1 MSKQAT
7 GKSRTNGGMGKT
19 AVAAAASILE
29 AGRKMRALARK
40 PSAPGNPADQPK
52 ATDASFA
59 SQSRRLR
66 FAELL
71 LSISQKMAGM
81 DTLDEVLTALVEV
94 TTAELSAE
102 RGTLFLNDPTTNE
115 LYSRVAQGNFHREI
129 RLLNNSGIAGHVFT
143 SGEGVIIDNA
153 YADSR
158 FNRTIDEQTGFTTN
172 SILCVPISTAKGEI
186 IGVAQVLN
194 KKKGAFTKSD
204 LKLLVAMTT
213 QGTLALQSAQ
223 FIERMKAIRK
233 QELEFLDIV
242 SEVTS
247 DIKIGSLLQKV
258 MGEATR
264 MLNAERSTLFLND
277 EKTNQLWSEVG
288 QGLAAMQ
295 IRLPNH
301 VGIAGAV
308 FTTGNTINIPYAY
321 ADLRFSPAFDKKT
334 GYFTRS
340 ILCVPIVN
348 QRGKIIGVTQ
358 VLNKRGGPFTN
369 EDESRLKAFT
379 AQISIALENA
389 KLFAD
394 VQNMKNYNESMLES
408 MSSGVLTLDE
418 AELVVTCNAAGLR
431 ILRVGAADIINK
443 PAKELFGDANA
454 WILDK
459 LKRVAETQQPDLTMD
474 AVMQIG
480 SDRLSVNTTVMPLV
494 SAEKKRLGSMI
505 MFEDI
510 SSEKRMK
517 ATLARNMDPLIAD
530 QLLAAGDEVLGGK
543 SVTATV
549 LFSDIRGFTTMTEQL
564 GPHATVSLLN
574 EYFEIMVDCINREGG
589 MLDKFIGDAIMAGFG
604 IPVAHE
610 DDEDRAVRT
619 ALAMIRELNT
629 WNAKRLGEGK
639 LPVLIGVGLNTDVVV
654 AGSIGS
660 QKRTNYTII
669 GDGVNLAARLESA
682 CKQYA
687 ARILISEFTFKKLRG
702 TYRSRE
708 IDLVVVKGKTKPV
721 AVYEILD
728 YHTDETFPNLMDVVN
743 QFKDGLAKYRHGKWE
758 AAIASFSEALRL
770 HPGDKLSS
778 IYIERC
784 EHLKANPPEGEW
796 TGVWVMEEK

>member
-1 MSKQAT
+1 MKKPAT
-7 GKSRTNGGMGKT
+7 AKRRKNGAAAKSAMP
-19 AVAAAASILE
+19 AVAAEARKSRRVPAKKSAPPRAESAASH
-29 AGRKMRALARK
+29 
-40 PSAPGNPADQPK
+40 
-52 ATDASFA
+52 ASRD
-59 SQSRRLR
+59 RRLR

-71 LSISQKMAGM
+71 LSISQKMSGM
-81 DTLDEVLTALVEV
+81 DSLDEVLTGLVEV
-94 TTAELSAE
+94 TTKELSAE
-102 RGTLFLNDPTTNE
+102 RGTLFLNDAESNE

-143 SGEGVIIDNA
+143 TGEGVIIDDA
-153 YADSR
+153 YADPR
-158 FNRTIDEQTGFTTN
+158 FNRTIDEQTGFITR
-172 SILCVPISTAKGEI
+172 SILCVPIRTAKGDM

-194 KKKGAFTKSD
+194 KEKGSFTNGD

-288 QGLAAMQ
+288 QGLEAMQ

-308 FTTGNTINIPYAY
+308 FTAGKTINIPYAY
-321 ADLRFSPAFDKKT
+321 ADLRFNPAFDKKT

-340 ILCVPIVN
+340 ILCVPIIN
-348 QRGKIIGVTQ
+348 QRGRIIGVTQ

-418 AELVVTCNAAGLR
+418 TEKIVTCNAAGLR
-431 ILRVGAADIINK
+431 ILQVAAKDVINK
-443 PAKELFGDANA
+443 AAPEFFSGINA
-454 WILDK
+454 WILEK
-459 LKRVAETQQPDLTMD
+459 LKRVAETHQLDLTMD
-474 AVMQIG
+474 AEMELAGQ
-480 SDRLSVNTTVMPLV
+480 RRSVNVTVMPLV
-494 SAEKKRLGSMI
+494 SVEQKRLGSMI
-505 MFEDI
+505 MLEDI

-517 ATLARNMDPLIAD
+517 ATLARNMDPLIAE
-530 QLLAAGDEVLGGK
+530 QLLAAGNEVLGGA
-543 SVTATV
+543 SVTATI

-604 IPVAHE
+604 IPVAHT

-619 ALAMIRELNT
+619 SLSMISQLNA
-629 WNAKRLGEGK
+629 WNLKRAGEGK
-639 LPVLIGVGLNTDVVV
+639 LPVLIGIGLNTDVVV

-660 QKRTNYTII
+660 QKRTNYTVI

-687 ARILISEFTFKKLRG
+687 ARILISEFTYKKLRG
-702 TYRSRE
+702 TYRTRE
-708 IDLVVVKGKTKPV
+708 IDLVVVKGKTRPV
-721 AVYEILD
+721 GVYEVLD
-728 YHTDETFPNLMDVVN
+728 YHTDETFPNLMNVVN
-743 QFKDGLAKYRHGKWE
+743 QFKEGVEKYRGGKWD
-758 AAIASFSEALRL
+758 AAISAFREALRL
-770 HPGDKLSS
+770 NPADKLSE

-784 EHLKANPPEGEW
+784 EKLKLDPPQGEW
-796 TGVWVMEEK
+796 DGVWVMEKK

>member
-1 MSKQAT
+1 MKKPAT
-7 GKSRTNGGMGKT
+7 AKRRKNGAAAKSAMP
-19 AVAAAASILE
+19 AVAAEARKSRRVPAKKAAPPRAESAASH
-29 AGRKMRALARK
+29 
-40 PSAPGNPADQPK
+40 
-52 ATDASFA
+52 ASRD
-59 SQSRRLR
+59 RRLR

-71 LSISQKMAGM
+71 LSISQKMSGM
-81 DTLDEVLTALVEV
+81 DSLDEVLTGLVEV
-94 TTAELSAE
+94 TTKELSAE
-102 RGTLFLNDPTTNE
+102 RGTLFLNDAESNE

-143 SGEGVIIDNA
+143 TGEGVIIDDA
-153 YADSR
+153 YADPR
-158 FNRTIDEQTGFTTN
+158 FNRTIDEQTGFITR
-172 SILCVPISTAKGEI
+172 SILCVPIRTAKGDM

-194 KKKGAFTKSD
+194 KEKGSFTNGD

-288 QGLAAMQ
+288 QGLEAMQ

-308 FTTGNTINIPYAY
+308 FTAGKTINIPYAY
-321 ADLRFSPAFDKKT
+321 ADLRFNPAFDKKT

-340 ILCVPIVN
+340 ILCVPIIN
-348 QRGKIIGVTQ
+348 QRGRIIGVTQ

-418 AELVVTCNAAGLR
+418 TEKIVTCNAAGLR
-431 ILRVGAADIINK
+431 ILQVAAKDLINK
-443 PAKELFGDANA
+443 AAPEFFSGINA
-454 WILDK
+454 WILEK
-459 LKRVAETQQPDLTMD
+459 LKRVAETHQLDLTMD
-474 AVMQIG
+474 AEMELAGQ
-480 SDRLSVNTTVMPLV
+480 RRSVNVTVMPLV
-494 SAEKKRLGSMI
+494 SVEQKRLGSMI
-505 MFEDI
+505 MLEDI

-517 ATLARNMDPLIAD
+517 ATLARNMDPLIAE
-530 QLLAAGDEVLGGK
+530 QLLAAGNEVLGGA
-543 SVTATV
+543 SVTATI

-604 IPVAHE
+604 IPVAHT

-619 ALAMIRELNT
+619 SLSMISQLNA
-629 WNAKRLGEGK
+629 WNLKRAGEGK
-639 LPVLIGVGLNTDVVV
+639 PPVLIGIGLNTDVVV

-660 QKRTNYTII
+660 QKRTNYTVI

-687 ARILISEFTFKKLRG
+687 ARILISEFTYKKLRG
-702 TYRSRE
+702 TYRTRE
-708 IDLVVVKGKTKPV
+708 IDLVVVKGKTRPV
-721 AVYEILD
+721 GVYEVLD
-728 YHTDETFPNLMDVVN
+728 YHTDETFPNLMNVVN
-743 QFKDGLAKYRHGKWE
+743 QFKDGVEKYRGGKWD
-758 AAIASFSEALRL
+758 AAISAFREALRL
-770 HPGDKLSS
+770 NPADKLSE

-784 EHLKANPPEGEW
+784 EKLKLDPPQGEW
-796 TGVWVMEEK
+796 DGVWVMEKK